1 MINSGP
7 GIVTVDVWTMAQ
19 DGEEYRYFWCRD
31 WRVITD
37 KQVPIEGF
45 RSTEKWQLLAMS
57 GSRMLAMLP
66 GCQVKAWVSC
76 GETPTKKHVCIL
88 GA

>member
-1 MINSGP
+1 MMTGA
-7 GIVTVDVWTMAQ
+7 GIVTVDMWTMAAN
-19 DGEEYRYFWCRD
+19 GEEYRYFWCSD

-45 RSTEKWQLLAMS
+45 RSTEKWQLLAMN
-57 GSRMLAMLP
+57 GPEMLAVIP

-76 GETPTKKHVCIL
+76 QSKPSKRQIYNL
-88 GA
+88 GG